1 MVMLLK
7 ISLILLLLS
16 KESYSFENSDNFASK
31 NVKRIENII
40 EFLFLVSQTK
50 RFGKKKKT

>member
-1 MVMLLK
+1 MLLK